1 MIGNIRQFLF
11 NKKTLAVLGVLVVV
25 GVGIG
30 LRIYSEHKSQR
41 DREMIEI
48 AERLLNERG
57 ENESYSFTDVNVTKD
72 ELIFHQFNNLH
83 KFEVQGLAV
92 SNYTGWKKISP
103 HQLRYII
110 VEIEEED
117 GGWRIVSMRY
127 RILDN
132 NYSLSL
138 WDRTKKN
145 VTSFF
150 HD

>member
-1 MIGNIRQFLF
+1 MIRTLPQFLF
-11 NKKTLAVLGVLVVV
+11 KKKTLVVVGVLIVV

-30 LRIYSEHKSQR
+30 LRIYSEHKSKR

-57 ENESYSFTDVNVTKD
+57 PSESYRFTDVNVTKD
-72 ELIFHQFNNLH
+72 KLIFHPFNRLH
-83 KFEVQGLAV
+83 IIEVQGQAV
-92 SNYTGWKKISP
+92 STYTGWKKISP
-103 HQLRYII
+103 HQLRYIV

-117 GGWRIVSMRY
+117 GECRIVSMGY

-138 WDRTKKN
+138 WDRIKRY
-145 VTSFF
+145 VTSFLP
-150 HD
+150 